1 MRVPV
6 GLVLGLRGEDL
17 PADWRARPSSAD
29 ARAVGDVWLEQ
40 GASAALLVPSV
51 LVPQE
56 RTVLLNPAHPAFD
69 EIRIGPA
76 TPSRFDARP

>member
-1 MRVPV
+1 
-6 GLVLGLRGEDL
+6 
-17 PADWRARPSSAD
+17 
-29 ARAVGDVWLEQ
+29 VGDVWLEQ